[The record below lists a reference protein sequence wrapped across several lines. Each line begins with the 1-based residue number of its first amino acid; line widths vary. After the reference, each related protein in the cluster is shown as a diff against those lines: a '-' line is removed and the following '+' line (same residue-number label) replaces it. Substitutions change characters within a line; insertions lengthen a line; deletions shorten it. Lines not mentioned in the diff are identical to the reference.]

1 MTHASIFSGIG
12 GAELAAAWMGWT
24 NLFHC
29 EIQDF
34 PRQVLDYWFPDSISY
49 GDITTTNFEKWKGKV
64 DVLTGGF
71 PCQPFSVSGSRK
83 GKEDDRYLWTE
94 MLRAVREIQPTWV
107 VAENVNGIRTMVE
120 PCSEVKVGRSDNIFE
135 ESYIYREEYKFTI
148 ERICEDFEREG
159 YSVQPIIIPACA
171 VGAPHRRDRIWI
183 IAHASNTRIEEVW
196 QNRQDGVFS
205 VEATS
210 YTNDCRSRQVYEE
223 VQSKKSDGAKFN
235 RIGSKRHAAK
245 KVRKRFRGGCDAF
258 KGFPKSQ
265 PTICRGDDGLP
276 FNVDHLTISERRWRK
291 ESIKAYGNA
300 WVPQIAFEIF
310 KAIEKSTYKLI

>member
-29 EIQDF
+29 EILDF

-94 MLRAVREIQPTWV
+94 MLRTVREIQPTWV

-310 KAIEKSTYKLI
+310 KAIEKVHIN

>member
-1 MTHASIFSGIG
+1 MTHASVFSGIG
-12 GAELAAAWMGWT
+12 GAELASAWMGWT

-29 EIQDF
+29 EIQEF
-34 PRQVLDYWFPDSISY
+34 PRQVLEYWFPNLESY

-183 IAHASNTRIEEVW
+183 IAHASNTRVEEVW

-310 KAIEKSTYKLI
+310 KAIEKVHLN

>member
-1 MTHASIFSGIG
+1 MMTHASVFSGIG
-12 GAELAAAWMGWT
+12 GAELASAWMGWT

-29 EIQDF
+29 EIQEF
-34 PRQVLDYWFPDSISY
+34 SRQVLEYWFPNSESY

-107 VAENVNGIRTMVE
+107 VAENVNGTRTMVE

-183 IAHASNTRIEEVW
+183 IAHASNTRVEEVW

-310 KAIEKSTYKLI
+310 KAIEKVHLN

>member
-1 MTHASIFSGIG
+1 MMTHASVFSGIG
-12 GAELAAAWMGWT
+12 GAELASAWMGWT

-29 EIQDF
+29 EIQEF
-34 PRQVLDYWFPDSISY
+34 PRQVLEYWFSNSESY

-183 IAHASNTRIEEVW
+183 IAHASNTRVEEVW

-235 RIGSKRHAAK
+235 RFGSKRHAAK

-310 KAIEKSTYKLI
+310 KVIEKVHLN

>member
-1 MTHASIFSGIG
+1 MMTHASVFSGIG
-12 GAELAAAWMGWT
+12 GAELASAWMGWT

-29 EIQDF
+29 EIQEF
-34 PRQVLDYWFPDSISY
+34 PQQVLEYWFPNSESY

-183 IAHASNTRIEEVW
+183 IAHTSNTRVEEMW

-210 YTNDCRSRQVYEE
+210 CTNDCRSRQVYEE

-310 KAIEKSTYKLI
+310 KAIEKVHLN

>member
-1 MTHASIFSGIG
+1 MMTHASVFSGIG
-12 GAELAAAWMGWT
+12 GAELASAWMGWT

-29 EIQDF
+29 EIQEF
-34 PRQVLDYWFPDSISY
+34 PRQVLEYWFPNSESY

-107 VAENVNGIRTMVE
+107 VAENVNGIRTLVE

-135 ESYIYREEYKFTI
+135 ESYVYREEYKFTI

-183 IAHASNTRIEEVW
+183 IAHTSNTRVEEMW
-196 QNRQDGVFS
+196 QNRQDGVFPLKLLPTPMTA
-205 VEATS
+205 EADK
-210 YTNDCRSRQVYEE
+210 YT
-223 VQSKKSDGAKFN
+223 KKFN
-235 RIGSKRHAAK
+235 
-245 KVRKRFRGGCDAF
+245 
-258 KGFPKSQ
+258 PKSQ
-265 PTICRGDDGLP
+265 MGQSLTALAVNGMLPKRSEKDLEAAAMHSKGSQNLNPLYVEEMMGFPLMWTTLP
-276 FNVDHLTISERRWRK
+276 FLKEGGER
-291 ESIKAYGNA
+291 N
-300 WVPQIAFEIF
+300 P
-310 KAIEKSTYKLI
+310 

>member
-1 MTHASIFSGIG
+1 MTHASVFSGIG

-29 EIQDF
+29 EIQEF
-34 PRQVLDYWFPDSISY
+34 PRQVLEYWFPKSESY
-49 GDITTTNFEKWKGKV
+49 GDITKTNFEKWKGRV

-71 PCQPFSVSGSRK
+71 PCQPFSVAGDRK
-83 GKEDDRYLWTE
+83 GKEDDRYLWVE
-94 MLRAVREIQPTWV
+94 MLRVIQEVQPTWV

-120 PCSEVKVGRSDNIFE
+120 PDSEVKLGRSDSLFE

-148 ERICEDFEREG
+148 ERVCEDLEREG
-159 YSVQPIIIPACA
+159 YAVQPIAIPACA

-183 IAHASNTRIEEVW
+183 VAHATHPRIEEVC
-196 QNRQDGVFS
+196 QKRQDRVLS
-205 VEATS
+205 TETAS
-210 YTNDCRSRQVYEE
+210 YSNGCRSRQVYKEI
-223 VQSKKSDGAKFN
+223 QSPKPDGTKFN
-235 RIGSKRHAAK
+235 SIGNKRHAAK

-276 FNVDHLTISERRWRK
+276 FNVDHLAISEGKWRK

-300 WVPQIAFEIF
+300 WVPQVAFEIF
-310 KAIEKSTYKLI
+310 KAIECQYTR

>member
-1 MTHASIFSGIG
+1 MMTHASVFSGIG
-12 GAELAAAWMGWT
+12 GAELASAWMGWT

-29 EIQDF
+29 EIQKF
-34 PRQVLDYWFPDSISY
+34 PRQVLEYWFPNSESY

-183 IAHASNTRIEEVW
+183 IAHASNTRVEEVW

-310 KAIEKSTYKLI
+310 KAIEKVH

>member
-1 MTHASIFSGIG
+1 MTHASVFSGIG
-12 GAELAAAWMGWT
+12 GAELASAWMGWT

-29 EIQDF
+29 EIQEF
-34 PRQVLDYWFPDSISY
+34 SRQVLEYWFPNSESY

-120 PCSEVKVGRSDNIFE
+120 PCSEVKVERSDNIFE

-183 IAHASNTRIEEVW
+183 IAHASNTRVEEVW

-223 VQSKKSDGAKFN
+223 VQSKKPDGAKFN

-310 KAIEKSTYKLI
+310 KAIEKVHIN

>member
-1 MTHASIFSGIG
+1 MTHASVFSGIG
-12 GAELAAAWMGWT
+12 GAELASAWMGWT

-29 EIQDF
+29 EIQEF
-34 PRQVLDYWFPDSISY
+34 PRQVLEYWFPNSESY

-71 PCQPFSVSGSRK
+71 PCQPFSVAGSRK

-159 YSVQPIIIPACA
+159 YSVQPIIIPLI
-171 VGAPHRRDRIWI
+171 PQHY
-183 IAHASNTRIEEVW
+183 N
-196 QNRQDGVFS
+196 
-205 VEATS
+205 
-210 YTNDCRSRQVYEE
+210 
-223 VQSKKSDGAKFN
+223 
-235 RIGSKRHAAK
+235 
-245 KVRKRFRGGCDAF
+245 
-258 KGFPKSQ
+258 
-265 PTICRGDDGLP
+265 
-276 FNVDHLTISERRWRK
+276 LTLFIS
-291 ESIKAYGNA
+291 S
-300 WVPQIAFEIF
+300 
-310 KAIEKSTYKLI
+310 

>member
-1 MTHASIFSGIG
+1 MMTHASVFSGIG
-12 GAELAAAWMGWT
+12 GAELASAWMGWT

-29 EIQDF
+29 EIQEF
-34 PRQVLDYWFPDSISY
+34 PRQVLEYWFPNSESY

-107 VAENVNGIRTMVE
+107 VAENVNGIRTLVE

-135 ESYIYREEYKFTI
+135 ESYVYREEYKFTI

-183 IAHASNTRIEEVW
+183 IAHTSNTRVEEMW

-205 VEATS
+205 VEASS
-210 YTNDCRSRQVYEE
+210 YTNDCRSRQVYEG

-310 KAIEKSTYKLI
+310 KAIEKVHLN

>member
-1 MTHASIFSGIG
+1 MMTHASVFSGIG
-12 GAELAAAWMGWT
+12 GAELASAWMGWT

-29 EIQDF
+29 EIQEF
-34 PRQVLDYWFPDSISY
+34 PQQVLEYWFPNSESY

-183 IAHASNTRIEEVW
+183 IAHTSNTRVEEMW

-310 KAIEKSTYKLI
+310 KAIEKVHLN

>member
-29 EIQDF
+29 EILDF

-94 MLRAVREIQPTWV
+94 MLRTVREIQPTWV

-310 KAIEKSTYKLI
+310 KAIEKVH

>member
-1 MTHASIFSGIG
+1 MMTHAS
-12 GAELAAAWMGWT
+12 
-24 NLFHC
+24 
-29 EIQDF
+29 
-34 PRQVLDYWFPDSISY
+34 
-49 GDITTTNFEKWKGKV
+49 
-64 DVLTGGF
+64 
-71 PCQPFSVSGSRK
+71 
-83 GKEDDRYLWTE
+83 
-94 MLRAVREIQPTWV
+94 
-107 VAENVNGIRTMVE
+107 
-120 PCSEVKVGRSDNIFE
+120 
-135 ESYIYREEYKFTI
+135 
-148 ERICEDFEREG
+148 
-159 YSVQPIIIPACA
+159 
-171 VGAPHRRDRIWI
+171 
-183 IAHASNTRIEEVW
+183 
-196 QNRQDGVFS
+196 VFS

-223 VQSKKSDGAKFN
+223 VLSKKSDGAKFN

-310 KAIEKSTYKLI
+310 KAIEKVHLN

>member
-29 EIQDF
+29 EILDF

-94 MLRAVREIQPTWV
+94 MLRTVREIQPTWV

-276 FNVDHLTISERRWRK
+276 FNVEHLTISERRWRK

-310 KAIEKSTYKLI
+310 KAIEKVHIN

>member
-1 MTHASIFSGIG
+1 MTHASVFSGIG
-12 GAELAAAWMGWT
+12 GAELASAWMGWT

-29 EIQDF
+29 EIQEF
-34 PRQVLDYWFPDSISY
+34 SRQVLEYWFPNSESY

-183 IAHASNTRIEEVW
+183 IAHASNTRVEEVW

-310 KAIEKSTYKLI
+310 KAIEKVHLN

>member
-49 GDITTTNFEKWKGKV
+49 GDIKRTNFEQWNGKV

-71 PCQPFSVSGSRK
+71 PCQPFSLAGQRR
-83 GKEDDRYLWTE
+83 GADENRYLWPE
-94 MLRAVREIQPTWV
+94 MLRAIREINPTWV
-107 VAENVNGIRTMVE
+107 VGENVTGIKTMVE
-120 PCSEVKVGRSDNIFE
+120 SCEEIKVGRTDDLFE
-135 ESYIYREEYKFTI
+135 ENYIYREESWFTL
-148 ERICEDFEREG
+148 EKICEDFEREG

-310 KAIEKSTYKLI
+310 KAIEKVHIN

>member
-1 MTHASIFSGIG
+1 MTHASVFSGIG
-12 GAELAAAWMGWT
+12 GAELASAWMGWT

-29 EIQDF
+29 EIQKF
-34 PRQVLDYWFPDSISY
+34 PRQVLEYWFPNSESY

-183 IAHASNTRIEEVW
+183 IAHASNTRVEEVW

-310 KAIEKSTYKLI
+310 KAIEKVH